1 MELLIMYKNEKEK
14 HSIRKLSIGAASVIV
29 GGLMYGVLGNDE
41 AQANEDVTETTGRNS
56 VTTQASE
63 QHLQMEAVP
72 QEGNNVNVSAVKVPT
87 NTAKQAQED
96 VASVSAVK
104 VPTNTA
110 KQAQEDVASVSDVK
124 AHADDALQVQESSH
138 TDGVSSEFKQ
148 ETAYANPQTAE
159 TVKPNSE
166 AAHQSED
173 EDKQK
178 TVSSSRKEDETM
190 LQQQQV
196 EAKNVVS
203 AEGVSKEENTQVM
216 QSPQDVEQHV
226 GGKDISNEVVVDR
239 SDIKGFNSETTI
251 RPHQGQGGRLNY
263 QLKFPSNVKSGDQ
276 FTIKLSDN
284 INTHGVSVERTAPR
298 IMAKNTEGATDVIAE
313 GLVLEDG
320 KTIVYTF
327 KDYVNGK
334 QNLTAELSVSYF
346 VSPEKVLTTGTQ
358 TFTTMIGNHST
369 QSNIDVYYDN
379 SHYVDGRISQVN
391 KKEAKFQQIAYIN
404 PNGYLNGRGTIAVNG
419 EVVSGTTKD
428 LMQPTVRVYQYKG
441 QGVPPE
447 SITID
452 PNMWEEIS
460 INDTMVRKYD
470 GGYRLNLDTSK
481 NQKYAIYYEGAY
493 DAQAETLLY
502 RTYIQSLNSYYPF
515 SYQKMNG
522 VKFYENSAS
531 GSGELKP
538 KPPEQPKP
546 EPEIQAD
553 VVDIIEDSHVIDIG
567 WNTAVGEESGANQ
580 GAQEEI
586 TENHDIEVIE
596 ENNLVEMTEDT
607 AVGEESGANQGAQEE
622 ITENHDIEV
631 IEENNLVEMTE
642 DTAVGEESGAN
653 QGAQEEI
660 TENHDIEVIEE
671 NNLVEM
677 TEDTA
682 VGEESG
688 ANQGPQEEITENH
701 DIEVIEENNLVE
713 MTEDTAVGEES
724 GANQGAQEEITE
736 NHDIE
741 VIEEN
746 NLVEMTEDTAV
757 GEESGA
763 NQGAQEEITENHDIE
778 VIEENSLVEMTEDTA
793 LEEESGANQ
802 GAQEE
807 ITENHDIEVIE
818 ENNLVEM
825 TEDTALE
832 EESGANQG
840 PQEGITE
847 NHDIEVIEENNL
859 VEMTEDTALEEES
872 GANQG
877 PQEEVTENQPQQE
890 EIMENQEVEKKGDS
904 NLVESTKTPKGEE
917 SVSVQPTLEDKNTKN
932 HVNTVVVN
940 TKVSEVKEKNPHHTK
955 ALPDTGTT
963 SRSHS
968 MMIPL
973 LLVAGSVVLLRRKKK
988 HSKVN

>member
-1 MELLIMYKNEKEK
+1 MYKNEEEK

-63 QHLQMEAVP
+63 QHLQVEAVP

-87 NTAKQAQED
+87 NTATQAQE
-96 VASVSAVK
+96 
-104 VPTNTA
+104 
-110 KQAQEDVASVSDVK
+110 EVASVSDVK

-138 TDGVSSEFKQ
+138 ADGVSSEFKQ

-166 AAHQSED
+166 AVHQSEY

-178 TVSSSRKEDETM
+178 PVSSSRKEDETM

-203 AEGVSKEENTQVM
+203 AEEVSQEENTQVM

-369 QSNIDVYYDN
+369 QSNIYVYYDN

-460 INDTMVRKYD
+460 ITMVRKYD
-470 GGYRLNLDTSK
+470 GGYSLNLDTSK

-580 GAQEEI
+580 GPQEEI

-607 AVGEESGANQGAQEE
+607 AVGEESGANPGPQEE

-653 QGAQEEI
+653 PGPQEEI

-677 TEDTA
+677 TEDTV

-713 MTEDTAVGEES
+713 MTEDTAVG
-724 GANQGAQEEITE
+724 
-736 NHDIE
+736 
-741 VIEEN
+741 
-746 NLVEMTEDTAV
+746 
-757 GEESGA
+757 
-763 NQGAQEEITENHDIE
+763 
-778 VIEENSLVEMTEDTA
+778 
-793 LEEESGANQ
+793 
-802 GAQEE
+802 
-807 ITENHDIEVIE
+807 
-818 ENNLVEM
+818 
-825 TEDTALE
+825 
-832 EESGANQG
+832 
-840 PQEGITE
+840 
-847 NHDIEVIEENNL
+847 
-859 VEMTEDTALEEES
+859 EES

-940 TKVSEVKEKNPHHTK
+940 TKVSEVKEKNLHHTK

>member
-1 MELLIMYKNEKEK
+1 MYKNEEEK

-63 QHLQMEAVP
+63 QHLQVEAVP

-87 NTAKQAQED
+87 NTATQAQE
-96 VASVSAVK
+96 
-104 VPTNTA
+104 
-110 KQAQEDVASVSDVK
+110 EVASVSDVK

-138 TDGVSSEFKQ
+138 ADGVSSEFKQ

-166 AAHQSED
+166 AVHQSED

-178 TVSSSRKEDETM
+178 PVSFSRKEDETM

-203 AEGVSKEENTQVM
+203 AEEVSQEENTQVM

-369 QSNIDVYYDN
+369 QSNIYVYYDN

-460 INDTMVRKYD
+460 ITMVRKYD
-470 GGYRLNLDTSK
+470 GGYSLNLDTSK

-580 GAQEEI
+580 GP
-586 TENHDIEVIE
+586 
-596 ENNLVEMTEDT
+596 
-607 AVGEESGANQGAQEE
+607 
-622 ITENHDIEV
+622 
-631 IEENNLVEMTE
+631 
-642 DTAVGEESGAN
+642 
-653 QGAQEEI
+653 QEEI

-763 NQGAQEEITENHDIE
+763 NQG
-778 VIEENSLVEMTEDTA
+778 
-793 LEEESGANQ
+793 
-802 GAQEE
+802 
-807 ITENHDIEVIE
+807 
-818 ENNLVEM
+818 
-825 TEDTALE
+825 
-832 EESGANQG
+832 
-840 PQEGITE
+840 
-847 NHDIEVIEENNL
+847 
-859 VEMTEDTALEEES
+859 
-872 GANQG
+872 

-904 NLVESTKTPKGEE
+904 NLVESTKTPKAEE
-917 SVSVQPTLEDKNTKN
+917 SVSVQPTLEEKITKN

>member
-1 MELLIMYKNEKEK
+1 MYKNEEEK

-63 QHLQMEAVP
+63 QHLQVEAVP

-87 NTAKQAQED
+87 NTATQAQE
-96 VASVSAVK
+96 
-104 VPTNTA
+104 
-110 KQAQEDVASVSDVK
+110 EVASVSDVK

-138 TDGVSSEFKQ
+138 ADGVSSEFKQ

-166 AAHQSED
+166 AVHQSEY

-178 TVSSSRKEDETM
+178 PVSSSRKEDETM

-203 AEGVSKEENTQVM
+203 AEEVSQEENTQVM

-369 QSNIDVYYDN
+369 QSNIYVYYDN

-460 INDTMVRKYD
+460 ITMVRKYD
-470 GGYRLNLDTSK
+470 GGYSLNLDTSK

-580 GAQEEI
+580 GPQEEI

-607 AVGEESGANQGAQEE
+607 AL
-622 ITENHDIEV
+622 D
-631 IEENNLVEMTE
+631 
-642 DTAVGEESGAN
+642 
-653 QGAQEEI
+653 
-660 TENHDIEVIEE
+660 
-671 NNLVEM
+671 
-677 TEDTA
+677 
-682 VGEESG
+682 EESG

-713 MTEDTAVGEES
+713 MTEDTALDEES

-746 NLVEMTEDTAV
+746 N
-757 GEESGA
+757 
-763 NQGAQEEITENHDIE
+763 
-778 VIEENSLVEMTEDTA
+778 LVEMTEDTA

-832 EESGANQG
+832 EESGTNQG
-840 PQEGITE
+840 PQEEITE

-859 VEMTEDTALEEES
+859 VEMTEDTAVGEES

-904 NLVESTKTPKGEE
+904 NLVESTKTPKAEE

-940 TKVSEVKEKNPHHTK
+940 TKVSEVKEKDPHHTK

>member
-1 MELLIMYKNEKEK
+1 MYKNEEEK

-63 QHLQMEAVP
+63 QHLQVEAVP

-87 NTAKQAQED
+87 NTA
-96 VASVSAVK
+96 
-104 VPTNTA
+104 T
-110 KQAQEDVASVSDVK
+110 QAQEDVASVSDVK
-124 AHADDALQVQESSH
+124 ALADDALQVQESSH
-138 TDGVSSEFKQ
+138 ADGVSSEFKQ

-166 AAHQSED
+166 AVHQSEY

-178 TVSSSRKEDETM
+178 PVSSSRKEDETM

-203 AEGVSKEENTQVM
+203 AEEVSQEENTQVM

-369 QSNIDVYYDN
+369 QSNIYVYYDN

-460 INDTMVRKYD
+460 ITMVRKYD
-470 GGYRLNLDTSK
+470 GGYSLNLDTSK

-607 AVGEESGANQGAQEE
+607 ALEEESGANQGAQEEITENHDIEVIEENNLVEMTEDTAVGEESGANQGPQEEITENHDIEVIEENNLVEMTEDTAVGEESGANQGPQEE

-724 GANQGAQEEITE
+724 GANQGPQEEITE

-757 GEESGA
+757 G
-763 NQGAQEEITENHDIE
+763 
-778 VIEENSLVEMTEDTA
+778 
-793 LEEESGANQ
+793 
-802 GAQEE
+802 
-807 ITENHDIEVIE
+807 
-818 ENNLVEM
+818 
-825 TEDTALE
+825 
-832 EESGANQG
+832 
-840 PQEGITE
+840 
-847 NHDIEVIEENNL
+847 
-859 VEMTEDTALEEES
+859 EES

-904 NLVESTKTPKGEE
+904 NLVESTKTPKAEE
-917 SVSVQPTLEDKNTKN
+917 SVSVQPTLEEKITKN

>member
-1 MELLIMYKNEKEK
+1 MYKNEKEK

-63 QHLQMEAVP
+63 QHLQVEAVP

-87 NTAKQAQED
+87 NT
-96 VASVSAVK
+96 
-104 VPTNTA
+104 TT
-110 KQAQEDVASVSDVK
+110 QAQEDVASVSDVK
-124 AHADDALQVQESSH
+124 AHADDALQAQESSH

-148 ETAYANPQTAE
+148 EKAYANPQTAE

-178 TVSSSRKEDETM
+178 PVSFSRKEDETM

-203 AEGVSKEENTQVM
+203 AEEVSQEENTQVM

-298 IMAKNTEGATDVIAE
+298 IMAKSTEGATDIIAE

-369 QSNIDVYYDN
+369 QSNIYVYYDN

-460 INDTMVRKYD
+460 ITMVRKYD
-470 GGYRLNLDTSK
+470 GGYSLNLDTSK

-567 WNTAVGEESGANQ
+567 WNSAVGEENGANQGPQEEITENHDIEVIEENNLVEMTEDTALEEESGANQGAQEEITENHDIEVIEENNLVEMTEDTALEEESGANQGAQEEITEKHDIEVIEENNLVEMTEDTALEEESGANQGAQEEITENHDIEVIEENNLVEMTEDTALEEESGANQ

-642 DTAVGEESGAN
+642 DTALE
-653 QGAQEEI
+653 
-660 TENHDIEVIEE
+660 
-671 NNLVEM
+671 
-677 TEDTA
+677 
-682 VGEESG
+682 EESG

-724 GANQGAQEEITE
+724 GANQGA
-736 NHDIE
+736 
-741 VIEEN
+741 
-746 NLVEMTEDTAV
+746 
-757 GEESGA
+757 
-763 NQGAQEEITENHDIE
+763 
-778 VIEENSLVEMTEDTA
+778 
-793 LEEESGANQ
+793 
-802 GAQEE
+802 
-807 ITENHDIEVIE
+807 
-818 ENNLVEM
+818 
-825 TEDTALE
+825 
-832 EESGANQG
+832 
-840 PQEGITE
+840 
-847 NHDIEVIEENNL
+847 
-859 VEMTEDTALEEES
+859 
-872 GANQG
+872 
-877 PQEEVTENQPQQE
+877 QEEVTENQPQQE

-932 HVNTVVVN
+932 HVNTVIVN
-940 TKVSEVKEKNPHHTK
+940 TKVSEVKEKDPHHTK

>member
-1 MELLIMYKNEKEK
+1 MYKNEEEK

-63 QHLQMEAVP
+63 QHLQVEAVP

-87 NTAKQAQED
+87 NTA
-96 VASVSAVK
+96 
-104 VPTNTA
+104 T
-110 KQAQEDVASVSDVK
+110 QAQEDVASVSDVK

-138 TDGVSSEFKQ
+138 ADGVSSEFKQ

-166 AAHQSED
+166 AVHQSEY

-178 TVSSSRKEDETM
+178 PVSSSRKEDETM

-203 AEGVSKEENTQVM
+203 AEEVSQEENTQVM

-369 QSNIDVYYDN
+369 QSNIYVYYDN

-460 INDTMVRKYD
+460 ITMVRKYD
-470 GGYRLNLDTSK
+470 GGYSLNLDTSK

-607 AVGEESGANQGAQEE
+607 AVGEESGANQGPQEE

-724 GANQGAQEEITE
+724 GANQGPQEEITE

-757 GEESGA
+757 G
-763 NQGAQEEITENHDIE
+763 
-778 VIEENSLVEMTEDTA
+778 
-793 LEEESGANQ
+793 
-802 GAQEE
+802 
-807 ITENHDIEVIE
+807 
-818 ENNLVEM
+818 
-825 TEDTALE
+825 
-832 EESGANQG
+832 
-840 PQEGITE
+840 
-847 NHDIEVIEENNL
+847 
-859 VEMTEDTALEEES
+859 EES

-904 NLVESTKTPKGEE
+904 NLVESTKTPKAEE
-917 SVSVQPTLEDKNTKN
+917 SVSVQPTLEEKITKN

>member
-1 MELLIMYKNEKEK
+1 MYKNEKEK

-63 QHLQMEAVP
+63 QHLQVEAVP

-87 NTAKQAQED
+87 NTA
-96 VASVSAVK
+96 
-104 VPTNTA
+104 T
-110 KQAQEDVASVSDVK
+110 QAQEDVASVSDVK

-148 ETAYANPQTAE
+148 EAAYANPQTAE

-166 AAHQSED
+166 AVHQSEY

-178 TVSSSRKEDETM
+178 PVSSSRKEDETM

-203 AEGVSKEENTQVM
+203 AEEVSQEENTQVM

-298 IMAKNTEGATDVIAE
+298 IMAKNTEGTTDVIAE

-369 QSNIDVYYDN
+369 QSNIYVYYDN

-460 INDTMVRKYD
+460 ITMVRKYD
-470 GGYRLNLDTSK
+470 GGYSLNLDTSK

-580 GAQEEI
+580 GPQEEI

-642 DTAVGEESGAN
+642 DTALEEESGAN

-724 GANQGAQEEITE
+724 GANQGPQEEITE

-763 NQGAQEEITENHDIE
+763 NQDP
-778 VIEENSLVEMTEDTA
+778 
-793 LEEESGANQ
+793 
-802 GAQEE
+802 QEE

-825 TEDTALE
+825 TEDT
-832 EESGANQG
+832 S
-840 PQEGITE
+840 
-847 NHDIEVIEENNL
+847 
-859 VEMTEDTALEEES
+859 LEEES

-904 NLVESTKTPKGEE
+904 NLVESTKTPKAEE

-940 TKVSEVKEKNPHHTK
+940 TKVSEVKEKDPHHTK

>member
-1 MELLIMYKNEKEK
+1 MYKNEKEK

-63 QHLQMEAVP
+63 QHLQVEAVP

-87 NTAKQAQED
+87 NTA
-96 VASVSAVK
+96 
-104 VPTNTA
+104 T
-110 KQAQEDVASVSDVK
+110 QAQEDVASVSDVK
-124 AHADDALQVQESSH
+124 AHADDALQAQESSH

-178 TVSSSRKEDETM
+178 PVSFSRKEDETM

-203 AEGVSKEENTQVM
+203 AEEVSQEENTQVM

-298 IMAKNTEGATDVIAE
+298 IMAKNTEGTTDVIAE

-369 QSNIDVYYDN
+369 QSNIYVYYDN

-460 INDTMVRKYD
+460 ITMVRKYD
-470 GGYRLNLDTSK
+470 GGYSLNLDTSK

-567 WNTAVGEESGANQ
+567 WNSAVGEENGANQ

-642 DTAVGEESGAN
+642 DTALE
-653 QGAQEEI
+653 
-660 TENHDIEVIEE
+660 
-671 NNLVEM
+671 
-677 TEDTA
+677 
-682 VGEESG
+682 EESG

-763 NQGAQEEITENHDIE
+763 NQG
-778 VIEENSLVEMTEDTA
+778 
-793 LEEESGANQ
+793 
-802 GAQEE
+802 
-807 ITENHDIEVIE
+807 
-818 ENNLVEM
+818 
-825 TEDTALE
+825 
-832 EESGANQG
+832 
-840 PQEGITE
+840 
-847 NHDIEVIEENNL
+847 
-859 VEMTEDTALEEES
+859 
-872 GANQG
+872 

-932 HVNTVVVN
+932 HVNTVIVN
-940 TKVSEVKEKNPHHTK
+940 TKVSEVKEKDPHHTK

>member
-1 MELLIMYKNEKEK
+1 MYKNEEEK

-63 QHLQMEAVP
+63 QHLQVEAVP

-87 NTAKQAQED
+87 NTA
-96 VASVSAVK
+96 
-104 VPTNTA
+104 T
-110 KQAQEDVASVSDVK
+110 QAQEDVASVSDVK

-138 TDGVSSEFKQ
+138 ADGVSSEFKQ

-166 AAHQSED
+166 AVHQSEY

-178 TVSSSRKEDETM
+178 PVSSSRKEDETM

-203 AEGVSKEENTQVM
+203 AEEVSQEENTQVM

-369 QSNIDVYYDN
+369 QSNIYVYYDN

-460 INDTMVRKYD
+460 ITMVRKYD
-470 GGYRLNLDTSK
+470 GGYSLNLDTSK

-607 AVGEESGANQGAQEE
+607 AVGEESGANQGPQEE

-688 ANQGPQEEITENH
+688 ANQGPQEE
-701 DIEVIEENNLVE
+701 
-713 MTEDTAVGEES
+713 
-724 GANQGAQEEITE
+724 
-736 NHDIE
+736 
-741 VIEEN
+741 
-746 NLVEMTEDTAV
+746 
-757 GEESGA
+757 
-763 NQGAQEEITENHDIE
+763 
-778 VIEENSLVEMTEDTA
+778 
-793 LEEESGANQ
+793 
-802 GAQEE
+802 
-807 ITENHDIEVIE
+807 
-818 ENNLVEM
+818 
-825 TEDTALE
+825 
-832 EESGANQG
+832 
-840 PQEGITE
+840 
-847 NHDIEVIEENNL
+847 
-859 VEMTEDTALEEES
+859 
-872 GANQG
+872 
-877 PQEEVTENQPQQE
+877 VTENQPQQE

-904 NLVESTKTPKGEE
+904 NLVESTKTPKAEE
-917 SVSVQPTLEDKNTKN
+917 SVSVQPTLEEKITKN

>member
-1 MELLIMYKNEKEK
+1 MYKNEEEK

-63 QHLQMEAVP
+63 QHLQVAAVP

-87 NTAKQAQED
+87 NTATQAQE
-96 VASVSAVK
+96 
-104 VPTNTA
+104 
-110 KQAQEDVASVSDVK
+110 EVASVSDVK

-138 TDGVSSEFKQ
+138 ADGVSSEFKQ

-166 AAHQSED
+166 AVHQSEY

-178 TVSSSRKEDETM
+178 PVSSSRKEDETM

-203 AEGVSKEENTQVM
+203 AEEVSQEENTQVM

-369 QSNIDVYYDN
+369 QSNIYVYYDN

-460 INDTMVRKYD
+460 ITMVRKYD
-470 GGYRLNLDTSK
+470 GGYSLNLDTSK

-580 GAQEEI
+580 GPQEEI

-607 AVGEESGANQGAQEE
+607 ALEEESGANQGAQEE

-642 DTAVGEESGAN
+642 DTALEEESGAN
-653 QGAQEEI
+653 QGPQEEI

-724 GANQGAQEEITE
+724 GANQGPQEEITE

-746 NLVEMTEDTAV
+746 NLVDMTEDTAV
-757 GEESGA
+757 G
-763 NQGAQEEITENHDIE
+763 
-778 VIEENSLVEMTEDTA
+778 
-793 LEEESGANQ
+793 EESGANQ

-840 PQEGITE
+840 PQEEITE

-859 VEMTEDTALEEES
+859 VEMTEDTAVGEES

-932 HVNTVVVN
+932 HVNTVIVN
-940 TKVSEVKEKNPHHTK
+940 TKVSEVKEKDPHHTK

>member
-1 MELLIMYKNEKEK
+1 MYKNEEEK

-63 QHLQMEAVP
+63 QHLQVEAVP

-87 NTAKQAQED
+87 NTATQAQE
-96 VASVSAVK
+96 
-104 VPTNTA
+104 
-110 KQAQEDVASVSDVK
+110 EVASVSDVK

-138 TDGVSSEFKQ
+138 ADGVSSEFKQ

-166 AAHQSED
+166 AVHQSEY

-178 TVSSSRKEDETM
+178 PVSSSRKEDETM

-203 AEGVSKEENTQVM
+203 AEEVSQEENTQVM

-369 QSNIDVYYDN
+369 QSNIYVYYDN

-460 INDTMVRKYD
+460 ITMVRKYD
-470 GGYRLNLDTSK
+470 GGYSLNLDTSK

-607 AVGEESGANQGAQEE
+607 ALEEESGTNQGPQEE

-653 QGAQEEI
+653 QGPQEEI

-778 VIEENSLVEMTEDTA
+778 VIEENNLVEMTEDTA

-825 TEDTALE
+825 TEDTAVG
-832 EESGANQG
+832 EESGAN
-840 PQEGITE
+840 P
-847 NHDIEVIEENNL
+847 
-859 VEMTEDTALEEES
+859 
-872 GANQG
+872 G

-904 NLVESTKTPKGEE
+904 NLVESTKTPKAEE
-917 SVSVQPTLEDKNTKN
+917 SVSVQPTLEDKITKN

-940 TKVSEVKEKNPHHTK
+940 TKVSEVKEKDPHHTK

>member
-1 MELLIMYKNEKEK
+1 MYKNEKEK

-63 QHLQMEAVP
+63 QHLQVEAVP

-87 NTAKQAQED
+87 NTA
-96 VASVSAVK
+96 
-104 VPTNTA
+104 T
-110 KQAQEDVASVSDVK
+110 QAQEDVASVSDVK
-124 AHADDALQVQESSH
+124 AHADDALQAQESSH

-178 TVSSSRKEDETM
+178 PVSFSRKEDETM

-203 AEGVSKEENTQVM
+203 AEEVSQEENTQVM

-369 QSNIDVYYDN
+369 QSNIYVYYDN

-460 INDTMVRKYD
+460 ITMVRKYD
-470 GGYRLNLDTSK
+470 GGYSLNLDTSK

-607 AVGEESGANQGAQEE
+607 ALEEESGANQGPQEE

-642 DTAVGEESGAN
+642 DTA
-653 QGAQEEI
+653 
-660 TENHDIEVIEE
+660 
-671 NNLVEM
+671 L
-677 TEDTA
+677 
-682 VGEESG
+682 GEESG

-746 NLVEMTEDTAV
+746 NLVEMTEDTALE
-757 GEESGA
+757 EESGA

-778 VIEENSLVEMTEDTA
+778 VIEENNLVEMTEDTA
-793 LEEESGANQ
+793 VGEESGANQ

-832 EESGANQG
+832 EESGAN
-840 PQEGITE
+840 P
-847 NHDIEVIEENNL
+847 
-859 VEMTEDTALEEES
+859 
-872 GANQG
+872 G

-904 NLVESTKTPKGEE
+904 NLVESTKTPKAEE

-932 HVNTVVVN
+932 HVNTVIVN

>member
-1 MELLIMYKNEKEK
+1 MYKNEKEN

-63 QHLQMEAVP
+63 QHLQVEAVP

-87 NTAKQAQED
+87 NTATQAQEE
-96 VASVSAVK
+96 VG
-104 VPTNTA
+104 
-110 KQAQEDVASVSDVK
+110 SVSDVK
-124 AHADDALQVQESSH
+124 AHADDALQAQESSH
-138 TDGVSSEFKQ
+138 ADGVSSEFKQ

-166 AAHQSED
+166 AVHQSEY

-178 TVSSSRKEDETM
+178 PVSSSRKEDETM

-203 AEGVSKEENTQVM
+203 AEEVSQEENTQVM

-404 PNGYLNGRGTIAVNG
+404 PNGYLNGRGTTAVNG

-460 INDTMVRKYD
+460 ITMVRKYD
-470 GGYRLNLDTSK
+470 GGYSLNLDTSK

-580 GAQEEI
+580 GPLEEI

-607 AVGEESGANQGAQEE
+607 ALEEESGANQGAQEE

-642 DTAVGEESGAN
+642 DTVVGEESGANQGPQEEITENHDIEVIEENNLVEMTEDTALEEESGAN

-688 ANQGPQEEITENH
+688 ANQGPQEE
-701 DIEVIEENNLVE
+701 
-713 MTEDTAVGEES
+713 
-724 GANQGAQEEITE
+724 
-736 NHDIE
+736 
-741 VIEEN
+741 
-746 NLVEMTEDTAV
+746 
-757 GEESGA
+757 
-763 NQGAQEEITENHDIE
+763 
-778 VIEENSLVEMTEDTA
+778 
-793 LEEESGANQ
+793 
-802 GAQEE
+802 
-807 ITENHDIEVIE
+807 
-818 ENNLVEM
+818 
-825 TEDTALE
+825 
-832 EESGANQG
+832 
-840 PQEGITE
+840 
-847 NHDIEVIEENNL
+847 
-859 VEMTEDTALEEES
+859 
-872 GANQG
+872 
-877 PQEEVTENQPQQE
+877 VTENQPQQE

-904 NLVESTKTPKGEE
+904 NLVESTKTPKAEE

-940 TKVSEVKEKNPHHTK
+940 TKVSEVKEKDPHHTK

>member
-1 MELLIMYKNEKEK
+1 MYKNEEEK

-63 QHLQMEAVP
+63 QHLQVEAVP

-87 NTAKQAQED
+87 NTA
-96 VASVSAVK
+96 
-104 VPTNTA
+104 T
-110 KQAQEDVASVSDVK
+110 QAQEDVASVSDVK

-138 TDGVSSEFKQ
+138 ADGVSSEFKQ

-166 AAHQSED
+166 AVHQSEY

-178 TVSSSRKEDETM
+178 PVSSSRKEDETM

-203 AEGVSKEENTQVM
+203 AEEVSQEENTQVM

-369 QSNIDVYYDN
+369 QSNIYVYYDN

-460 INDTMVRKYD
+460 ITMVRKYD
-470 GGYRLNLDTSK
+470 GGYSLNLDTSK

-607 AVGEESGANQGAQEE
+607 ALEEESGANQGAQEE

-653 QGAQEEI
+653 QGPQEEI

-763 NQGAQEEITENHDIE
+763 NQGP
-778 VIEENSLVEMTEDTA
+778 
-793 LEEESGANQ
+793 
-802 GAQEE
+802 QEE

-825 TEDTALE
+825 TEDTAVG
-832 EESGANQG
+832 EESGANPG
-840 PQEGITE
+840 PQEEITE

-859 VEMTEDTALEEES
+859 VEMTEDTAVGEES

-917 SVSVQPTLEDKNTKN
+917 SVSVQPTLEEKITKN

>member
-1 MELLIMYKNEKEK
+1 MYKNEKEK

-63 QHLQMEAVP
+63 QHLQVEAVP

-87 NTAKQAQED
+87 NTA
-96 VASVSAVK
+96 
-104 VPTNTA
+104 T
-110 KQAQEDVASVSDVK
+110 QAQEDVASVSDVK
-124 AHADDALQVQESSH
+124 AHADDALQAQESSH

-178 TVSSSRKEDETM
+178 PVSFSRKEDETM

-203 AEGVSKEENTQVM
+203 AEEVSQEENTQVM

-369 QSNIDVYYDN
+369 QSNIYVYYDN

-460 INDTMVRKYD
+460 ITMVRKYD
-470 GGYRLNLDTSK
+470 GGYSLNLDTSK

-567 WNTAVGEESGANQ
+567 WNSAVGEEN
-580 GAQEEI
+580 
-586 TENHDIEVIE
+586 
-596 ENNLVEMTEDT
+596 
-607 AVGEESGANQGAQEE
+607 
-622 ITENHDIEV
+622 
-631 IEENNLVEMTE
+631 
-642 DTAVGEESGAN
+642 
-653 QGAQEEI
+653 
-660 TENHDIEVIEE
+660 
-671 NNLVEM
+671 
-677 TEDTA
+677 
-682 VGEESG
+682 G

-701 DIEVIEENNLVE
+701 DIEVIEENN
-713 MTEDTAVGEES
+713 
-724 GANQGAQEEITE
+724 
-736 NHDIE
+736 
-741 VIEEN
+741 
-746 NLVEMTEDTAV
+746 
-757 GEESGA
+757 
-763 NQGAQEEITENHDIE
+763 
-778 VIEENSLVEMTEDTA
+778 LVEMTEDTA

-840 PQEGITE
+840 AQEEITE

-859 VEMTEDTALEEES
+859 VEMTEDTALEEESGANQGAQEEITENHDIEVIEENNMVEMTEDTAVGEES

-932 HVNTVVVN
+932 HVNTVIVN
-940 TKVSEVKEKNPHHTK
+940 TKVSEVKEKDPHHTK

>member
-1 MELLIMYKNEKEK
+1 MYKNEEEK

-63 QHLQMEAVP
+63 QHLQVEAVP

-87 NTAKQAQED
+87 NTA
-96 VASVSAVK
+96 
-104 VPTNTA
+104 T
-110 KQAQEDVASVSDVK
+110 QAQEDVASVSDVK

-166 AAHQSED
+166 AVHQSEY

-178 TVSSSRKEDETM
+178 PVSSSRKEDETM

-203 AEGVSKEENTQVM
+203 AEEVSKEENTQVM

-226 GGKDISNEVVVDR
+226 GGKDISNEVVVYR

-369 QSNIDVYYDN
+369 QSNIYVYYDN

-460 INDTMVRKYD
+460 ITMVRKYD
-470 GGYRLNLDTSK
+470 GGYSLNLDTSK

-567 WNTAVGEESGANQ
+567 WNSAVGEENGANQGPQEEITENHDIEVIEENNLVEMTEDTALEEESGANQ

-653 QGAQEEI
+653 QGAQEE
-660 TENHDIEVIEE
+660 
-671 NNLVEM
+671 
-677 TEDTA
+677 
-682 VGEESG
+682 
-688 ANQGPQEEITENH
+688 
-701 DIEVIEENNLVE
+701 
-713 MTEDTAVGEES
+713 
-724 GANQGAQEEITE
+724 
-736 NHDIE
+736 
-741 VIEEN
+741 
-746 NLVEMTEDTAV
+746 
-757 GEESGA
+757 
-763 NQGAQEEITENHDIE
+763 
-778 VIEENSLVEMTEDTA
+778 
-793 LEEESGANQ
+793 
-802 GAQEE
+802 
-807 ITENHDIEVIE
+807 
-818 ENNLVEM
+818 
-825 TEDTALE
+825 
-832 EESGANQG
+832 
-840 PQEGITE
+840 
-847 NHDIEVIEENNL
+847 
-859 VEMTEDTALEEES
+859 
-872 GANQG
+872 
-877 PQEEVTENQPQQE
+877 VTENQPQQE

-932 HVNTVVVN
+932 HVNTVIVN
-940 TKVSEVKEKNPHHTK
+940 TKVSEVKEKDPHHTK

>member
-1 MELLIMYKNEKEK
+1 MYKNEKEK
-14 HSIRKLSIGAASVIV
+14 HSIRKLSIGAASIIV

-63 QHLQMEAVP
+63 QHLQVEAVP

-87 NTAKQAQED
+87 NTATQAQEE
-96 VASVSAVK
+96 VG
-104 VPTNTA
+104 
-110 KQAQEDVASVSDVK
+110 SVSDVK
-124 AHADDALQVQESSH
+124 AHADDALQAQESSH
-138 TDGVSSEFKQ
+138 ADGVSSEFKQ

-166 AAHQSED
+166 AVHQSEY

-178 TVSSSRKEDETM
+178 PVSSSRKEDETM

-203 AEGVSKEENTQVM
+203 AEEVSQEENTQVM

-404 PNGYLNGRGTIAVNG
+404 PNGYLNGRGTTAVNG

-460 INDTMVRKYD
+460 ITMVRKYD
-470 GGYRLNLDTSK
+470 GGYSLNLDTSK

-580 GAQEEI
+580 GPLEEITENHDIEVIEENNLVEMTEDTAVGEESGANPGPQEEI

-607 AVGEESGANQGAQEE
+607 AVGEESGANQGPQEE

-642 DTAVGEESGAN
+642 DTALEEESGAN

-713 MTEDTAVGEES
+713 MTEDTALEEES
-724 GANQGAQEEITE
+724 GANQGPQEEITE

-763 NQGAQEEITENHDIE
+763 NQGA
-778 VIEENSLVEMTEDTA
+778 
-793 LEEESGANQ
+793 
-802 GAQEE
+802 
-807 ITENHDIEVIE
+807 
-818 ENNLVEM
+818 
-825 TEDTALE
+825 
-832 EESGANQG
+832 
-840 PQEGITE
+840 
-847 NHDIEVIEENNL
+847 
-859 VEMTEDTALEEES
+859 
-872 GANQG
+872 
-877 PQEEVTENQPQQE
+877 QEEVTENQPQQE

>member
-1 MELLIMYKNEKEK
+1 MYKNEEEK

-41 AQANEDVTETTGRNS
+41 AQANEDVTEITGRNS

-63 QHLQMEAVP
+63 QHLQVEAVP

-87 NTAKQAQED
+87 NTA
-96 VASVSAVK
+96 
-104 VPTNTA
+104 T
-110 KQAQEDVASVSDVK
+110 QAQEDVASVSDVK

-138 TDGVSSEFKQ
+138 ADGVSSEFKQ

-166 AAHQSED
+166 AVHQSEY

-178 TVSSSRKEDETM
+178 PVSSSRKEDETM

-203 AEGVSKEENTQVM
+203 AEEVSQEENTQVM

-369 QSNIDVYYDN
+369 QSNIYVYYDN

-460 INDTMVRKYD
+460 ITMVRKYD
-470 GGYRLNLDTSK
+470 GGYSLNLDTSK

-607 AVGEESGANQGAQEE
+607 ALEEESGANQGAQEEITENHDIEVIEENNLVEMTEDTAVGEESGANQGPQEEITENHDIEVIEENNLVEMTEDTAVGEESGANQGPQEE

-724 GANQGAQEEITE
+724 GANQG
-736 NHDIE
+736 
-741 VIEEN
+741 
-746 NLVEMTEDTAV
+746 
-757 GEESGA
+757 
-763 NQGAQEEITENHDIE
+763 
-778 VIEENSLVEMTEDTA
+778 
-793 LEEESGANQ
+793 
-802 GAQEE
+802 
-807 ITENHDIEVIE
+807 
-818 ENNLVEM
+818 
-825 TEDTALE
+825 
-832 EESGANQG
+832 
-840 PQEGITE
+840 
-847 NHDIEVIEENNL
+847 
-859 VEMTEDTALEEES
+859 
-872 GANQG
+872 

-904 NLVESTKTPKGEE
+904 NLVESTKTPKAEE
-917 SVSVQPTLEDKNTKN
+917 SVSVQPTLEEKITKN

>member
-1 MELLIMYKNEKEK
+1 MYKNEEEK

-63 QHLQMEAVP
+63 QHLQVEAVP

-87 NTAKQAQED
+87 NTA
-96 VASVSAVK
+96 
-104 VPTNTA
+104 T
-110 KQAQEDVASVSDVK
+110 QAQEDVASVSDVK

-138 TDGVSSEFKQ
+138 ADGVSSEFKQ

-166 AAHQSED
+166 AVHQSEY

-178 TVSSSRKEDETM
+178 PVSSSRKEDETM

-203 AEGVSKEENTQVM
+203 AEEVSQEENTQVM

-369 QSNIDVYYDN
+369 QSNIYVYYDN

-460 INDTMVRKYD
+460 ITMVRKYD
-470 GGYRLNLDTSK
+470 GGYSLNLDTSK

-607 AVGEESGANQGAQEE
+607 ALEEESGANQGAQEE

-642 DTAVGEESGAN
+642 DTALEEESGAN

-724 GANQGAQEEITE
+724 GANQGPQEEITE

-763 NQGAQEEITENHDIE
+763 NQGP
-778 VIEENSLVEMTEDTA
+778 
-793 LEEESGANQ
+793 
-802 GAQEE
+802 QEE

-825 TEDTALE
+825 TEDTAVG

-840 PQEGITE
+840 PQEEITE

-859 VEMTEDTALEEES
+859 VEMTEDTAVGEES

-904 NLVESTKTPKGEE
+904 NLVESTKTPKAEE
-917 SVSVQPTLEDKNTKN
+917 SVSVQPTLEEKITKN

>member
-1 MELLIMYKNEKEK
+1 MYKNEKEK

-63 QHLQMEAVP
+63 QHLQVEAVP

-87 NTAKQAQED
+87 NTA
-96 VASVSAVK
+96 
-104 VPTNTA
+104 T
-110 KQAQEDVASVSDVK
+110 QAQEDVASVSDVK

-166 AAHQSED
+166 AVHQSEY

-178 TVSSSRKEDETM
+178 PVSSSRKEDETM

-196 EAKNVVS
+196 EVKNVVS
-203 AEGVSKEENTQVM
+203 AEEVSQEENTQVM

-369 QSNIDVYYDN
+369 QSNIYVYYDN

-470 GGYRLNLDTSK
+470 GGYSLNLDTSK

-580 GAQEEI
+580 GPQEEI

-607 AVGEESGANQGAQEE
+607 AVGEESGANPGPQEE

-653 QGAQEEI
+653 PGPQEEITENHDIEVIEENNLVEMTEDTVVGEESGANQGPQEEI

-724 GANQGAQEEITE
+724 GANQGPQEEITE

-757 GEESGA
+757 G
-763 NQGAQEEITENHDIE
+763 
-778 VIEENSLVEMTEDTA
+778 
-793 LEEESGANQ
+793 
-802 GAQEE
+802 
-807 ITENHDIEVIE
+807 
-818 ENNLVEM
+818 
-825 TEDTALE
+825 
-832 EESGANQG
+832 
-840 PQEGITE
+840 
-847 NHDIEVIEENNL
+847 
-859 VEMTEDTALEEES
+859 EES

>member
-1 MELLIMYKNEKEK
+1 MYKNEEEK

-63 QHLQMEAVP
+63 QHLQVEAVP

-87 NTAKQAQED
+87 NTATQAQE
-96 VASVSAVK
+96 
-104 VPTNTA
+104 
-110 KQAQEDVASVSDVK
+110 EVASVSDVK

-138 TDGVSSEFKQ
+138 ADGVSSEFKQ

-166 AAHQSED
+166 AVHQSEY

-178 TVSSSRKEDETM
+178 PVSSSRKEDETM

-203 AEGVSKEENTQVM
+203 AEEVSQEENTQVM

-460 INDTMVRKYD
+460 ITMVRKYD
-470 GGYRLNLDTSK
+470 GGYSLNLDTSK

-580 GAQEEI
+580 GPQEEITENHDIEVIEENNLVEMTEDTALEEESGANQGAQEEI

-607 AVGEESGANQGAQEE
+607 ALEEESGANQGAQEE

-653 QGAQEEI
+653 QGPQEEI

-746 NLVEMTEDTAV
+746 NLVEMTEDTA
-757 GEESGA
+757 
-763 NQGAQEEITENHDIE
+763 
-778 VIEENSLVEMTEDTA
+778 

-802 GAQEE
+802 GPQEE

-825 TEDTALE
+825 TEDTAV
-832 EESGANQG
+832 G
-840 PQEGITE
+840 
-847 NHDIEVIEENNL
+847 
-859 VEMTEDTALEEES
+859 EES

-932 HVNTVVVN
+932 HVNTVIVN
-940 TKVSEVKEKNPHHTK
+940 TKVSEVKEKDPHHTK

>member
-1 MELLIMYKNEKEK
+1 MYKNEEEK

-63 QHLQMEAVP
+63 QHLQVEAVP

-87 NTAKQAQED
+87 NTA
-96 VASVSAVK
+96 
-104 VPTNTA
+104 T
-110 KQAQEDVASVSDVK
+110 QAQEDVASVSDVK

-138 TDGVSSEFKQ
+138 ADGVSSEFKQ

-166 AAHQSED
+166 AVHQSEY

-178 TVSSSRKEDETM
+178 PVSSSRKEDETM

-203 AEGVSKEENTQVM
+203 AEEVSQEENTQVM

-460 INDTMVRKYD
+460 ITMVRKYD
-470 GGYRLNLDTSK
+470 GGYSLNLDTSK

-607 AVGEESGANQGAQEE
+607 ALEEESGANQGAQEEITENHDIEVIEENNLVEMTEDTAVGEESGANQGPQEEITENHDIEVIEENNLVEMTEDTAVGEESGANQGPQEE

-724 GANQGAQEEITE
+724 GANQGPQEEITE

-757 GEESGA
+757 G
-763 NQGAQEEITENHDIE
+763 
-778 VIEENSLVEMTEDTA
+778 
-793 LEEESGANQ
+793 
-802 GAQEE
+802 
-807 ITENHDIEVIE
+807 
-818 ENNLVEM
+818 
-825 TEDTALE
+825 
-832 EESGANQG
+832 
-840 PQEGITE
+840 
-847 NHDIEVIEENNL
+847 
-859 VEMTEDTALEEES
+859 EES

-904 NLVESTKTPKGEE
+904 NLVESTKTPKAEE
-917 SVSVQPTLEDKNTKN
+917 SVSVQPTLEEKITKN

>member
-1 MELLIMYKNEKEK
+1 MYKNEEEK

-63 QHLQMEAVP
+63 QHLQVEAVP

-87 NTAKQAQED
+87 NTATQAQE
-96 VASVSAVK
+96 
-104 VPTNTA
+104 
-110 KQAQEDVASVSDVK
+110 EVASVSDVK

-138 TDGVSSEFKQ
+138 ADGVSSEFKQ

-166 AAHQSED
+166 AVHQSED

-178 TVSSSRKEDETM
+178 PVSFSRKEDETM

-203 AEGVSKEENTQVM
+203 AEEVSQEENTQVM

-369 QSNIDVYYDN
+369 QSNIYVYYDN

-460 INDTMVRKYD
+460 ITMVRKYD
-470 GGYRLNLDTSK
+470 GGYSLNLDTSK

-580 GAQEEI
+580 GPQEEI

-607 AVGEESGANQGAQEE
+607 AVGEESGANQGPQEE

-724 GANQGAQEEITE
+724 GANQGPQEEITE

-757 GEESGA
+757 G
-763 NQGAQEEITENHDIE
+763 
-778 VIEENSLVEMTEDTA
+778 
-793 LEEESGANQ
+793 
-802 GAQEE
+802 
-807 ITENHDIEVIE
+807 
-818 ENNLVEM
+818 
-825 TEDTALE
+825 
-832 EESGANQG
+832 
-840 PQEGITE
+840 
-847 NHDIEVIEENNL
+847 
-859 VEMTEDTALEEES
+859 EES

-904 NLVESTKTPKGEE
+904 NLVESTKTPKAEE
-917 SVSVQPTLEDKNTKN
+917 SVSVQPTLEEKITKN

>member
-1 MELLIMYKNEKEK
+1 MYKNEEEK

-63 QHLQMEAVP
+63 QHLQVEAVP

-87 NTAKQAQED
+87 NTATQAQE
-96 VASVSAVK
+96 
-104 VPTNTA
+104 
-110 KQAQEDVASVSDVK
+110 EVASVSDVK

-138 TDGVSSEFKQ
+138 ADGVSSEFKQ

-166 AAHQSED
+166 AVHQSEY

-178 TVSSSRKEDETM
+178 PVSSSRKEDETM

-203 AEGVSKEENTQVM
+203 AEEVSQEENTQVM

-369 QSNIDVYYDN
+369 QSNIYVYYDN

-460 INDTMVRKYD
+460 ITMVRKYD
-470 GGYRLNLDTSK
+470 GGYSLNLDTSK

-580 GAQEEI
+580 GP
-586 TENHDIEVIE
+586 
-596 ENNLVEMTEDT
+596 
-607 AVGEESGANQGAQEE
+607 
-622 ITENHDIEV
+622 
-631 IEENNLVEMTE
+631 
-642 DTAVGEESGAN
+642 
-653 QGAQEEI
+653 QEEI

-724 GANQGAQEEITE
+724 GANQG
-736 NHDIE
+736 
-741 VIEEN
+741 
-746 NLVEMTEDTAV
+746 
-757 GEESGA
+757 
-763 NQGAQEEITENHDIE
+763 
-778 VIEENSLVEMTEDTA
+778 
-793 LEEESGANQ
+793 
-802 GAQEE
+802 
-807 ITENHDIEVIE
+807 
-818 ENNLVEM
+818 
-825 TEDTALE
+825 
-832 EESGANQG
+832 
-840 PQEGITE
+840 
-847 NHDIEVIEENNL
+847 
-859 VEMTEDTALEEES
+859 
-872 GANQG
+872 

-904 NLVESTKTPKGEE
+904 NLVESTKTPKAEE

-932 HVNTVVVN
+932 HVNTVIVN
-940 TKVSEVKEKNPHHTK
+940 TKVSEVKEKDPHHTK

>member
-1 MELLIMYKNEKEK
+1 MYKNEEEK

-63 QHLQMEAVP
+63 QHLQVEAVP

-87 NTAKQAQED
+87 NTATQAQE
-96 VASVSAVK
+96 
-104 VPTNTA
+104 
-110 KQAQEDVASVSDVK
+110 EVASVSDVK

-138 TDGVSSEFKQ
+138 ADGVSSEFKQ

-166 AAHQSED
+166 AVHQSEY

-178 TVSSSRKEDETM
+178 PVSSSRKEDETM

-203 AEGVSKEENTQVM
+203 AEEVSQEENTQVM

-369 QSNIDVYYDN
+369 QSNIYVYYDN

-460 INDTMVRKYD
+460 ITMVRKYD
-470 GGYRLNLDTSK
+470 GGYSLNLDTSK

-607 AVGEESGANQGAQEE
+607 ALEEESGANQGAQEEITENHDIEVIEENNLVEMTEDTAVGEESGANQGPQEEITENHDIEVIEENNLVEMTEDTAVGEESGANPGPQEE

-713 MTEDTAVGEES
+713 MTEDTVVGEES
-724 GANQGAQEEITE
+724 GANQGPQEEIME

-763 NQGAQEEITENHDIE
+763 N
-778 VIEENSLVEMTEDTA
+778 
-793 LEEESGANQ
+793 
-802 GAQEE
+802 
-807 ITENHDIEVIE
+807 
-818 ENNLVEM
+818 
-825 TEDTALE
+825 
-832 EESGANQG
+832 
-840 PQEGITE
+840 P
-847 NHDIEVIEENNL
+847 
-859 VEMTEDTALEEES
+859 
-872 GANQG
+872 G

-932 HVNTVVVN
+932 HVNTVIVN
-940 TKVSEVKEKNPHHTK
+940 TKVSEVKEKNLYHTK

>member
-1 MELLIMYKNEKEK
+1 MYKNEKEK

-63 QHLQMEAVP
+63 QHLQVEAVP

-87 NTAKQAQED
+87 NTA
-96 VASVSAVK
+96 
-104 VPTNTA
+104 T
-110 KQAQEDVASVSDVK
+110 QAQEDVASVSDVK
-124 AHADDALQVQESSH
+124 AHADDALQAQESSH
-138 TDGVSSEFKQ
+138 ADGVSSEFKQ

-178 TVSSSRKEDETM
+178 PVSFSRKEDETM

-203 AEGVSKEENTQVM
+203 AEEVSQEENTQVM

-369 QSNIDVYYDN
+369 QSNIYVYYDN

-460 INDTMVRKYD
+460 ITMVRKYD
-470 GGYRLNLDTSK
+470 GGYSLNLDTSK

-607 AVGEESGANQGAQEE
+607 ALEEESGANQGAQEE

-653 QGAQEEI
+653 QGPQEEI

-746 NLVEMTEDTAV
+746 NLVEMTEDTA
-757 GEESGA
+757 
-763 NQGAQEEITENHDIE
+763 
-778 VIEENSLVEMTEDTA
+778 

-840 PQEGITE
+840 AQEEITE

-859 VEMTEDTALEEES
+859 VEMTEDTAVGEES
-872 GANQG
+872 GANPG

-904 NLVESTKTPKGEE
+904 NLVESTKTPKAEE

-940 TKVSEVKEKNPHHTK
+940 TKVSEVKEKDPHHTK

>member
-1 MELLIMYKNEKEK
+1 MYKNEEEK

-63 QHLQMEAVP
+63 QHLQVEAVP

-87 NTAKQAQED
+87 NTATQAQE
-96 VASVSAVK
+96 
-104 VPTNTA
+104 
-110 KQAQEDVASVSDVK
+110 EVASVSDVK

-138 TDGVSSEFKQ
+138 ADGVSSEFKQ

-166 AAHQSED
+166 AVHQSEY

-178 TVSSSRKEDETM
+178 PVSSSRKEDETM

-203 AEGVSKEENTQVM
+203 AEEVSQEENTQVM

-369 QSNIDVYYDN
+369 QSNIYVYYDN

-460 INDTMVRKYD
+460 ITMVRKYD
-470 GGYRLNLDTSK
+470 GGYSLNLDTSK

-607 AVGEESGANQGAQEE
+607 ALE
-622 ITENHDIEV
+622 
-631 IEENNLVEMTE
+631 
-642 DTAVGEESGAN
+642 EESGAN

-688 ANQGPQEEITENH
+688 ANQGPQEE
-701 DIEVIEENNLVE
+701 
-713 MTEDTAVGEES
+713 
-724 GANQGAQEEITE
+724 
-736 NHDIE
+736 
-741 VIEEN
+741 
-746 NLVEMTEDTAV
+746 
-757 GEESGA
+757 
-763 NQGAQEEITENHDIE
+763 
-778 VIEENSLVEMTEDTA
+778 
-793 LEEESGANQ
+793 
-802 GAQEE
+802 
-807 ITENHDIEVIE
+807 
-818 ENNLVEM
+818 
-825 TEDTALE
+825 
-832 EESGANQG
+832 
-840 PQEGITE
+840 
-847 NHDIEVIEENNL
+847 
-859 VEMTEDTALEEES
+859 
-872 GANQG
+872 
-877 PQEEVTENQPQQE
+877 VTENQPQQE

-904 NLVESTKTPKGEE
+904 NLVESTKTPKAEE

-932 HVNTVVVN
+932 HVNTVIVN
-940 TKVSEVKEKNPHHTK
+940 TKVSEVKEKDPHHTK

>member
-1 MELLIMYKNEKEK
+1 MYKNEKEK

-63 QHLQMEAVP
+63 QHLQVEAVP

-87 NTAKQAQED
+87 NTA
-96 VASVSAVK
+96 
-104 VPTNTA
+104 T
-110 KQAQEDVASVSDVK
+110 QAQEDVASVSDVK
-124 AHADDALQVQESSH
+124 AHADDALQAQESSH

-178 TVSSSRKEDETM
+178 PVSFSRKEDETM

-203 AEGVSKEENTQVM
+203 AEEVSQEENTQVM

-369 QSNIDVYYDN
+369 QSNIYVYYDN

-460 INDTMVRKYD
+460 ITMVRKYD
-470 GGYRLNLDTSK
+470 GGYSLNLDTSK

-567 WNTAVGEESGANQ
+567 WNSAVGEEN
-580 GAQEEI
+580 
-586 TENHDIEVIE
+586 
-596 ENNLVEMTEDT
+596 
-607 AVGEESGANQGAQEE
+607 
-622 ITENHDIEV
+622 
-631 IEENNLVEMTE
+631 
-642 DTAVGEESGAN
+642 
-653 QGAQEEI
+653 
-660 TENHDIEVIEE
+660 
-671 NNLVEM
+671 
-677 TEDTA
+677 
-682 VGEESG
+682 G

-701 DIEVIEENNLVE
+701 DIEVIEENN
-713 MTEDTAVGEES
+713 
-724 GANQGAQEEITE
+724 
-736 NHDIE
+736 
-741 VIEEN
+741 
-746 NLVEMTEDTAV
+746 
-757 GEESGA
+757 
-763 NQGAQEEITENHDIE
+763 
-778 VIEENSLVEMTEDTA
+778 LVEMTEDTA

-825 TEDTALE
+825 TEDTALD

-840 PQEGITE
+840 AQEEITE

-859 VEMTEDTALEEES
+859 VEMTEDTALEEESGANQGAQEEITENHDIEVIEENNLVEMTEDTALDEESGTNQGPQEEITENHDIEVIEENNLVEMTEDTAVGEES

-904 NLVESTKTPKGEE
+904 NLVESTKTPKAEE

-940 TKVSEVKEKNPHHTK
+940 TKVSEVKEKDPHHTK

>member
-1 MELLIMYKNEKEK
+1 MYKNEEEK

-63 QHLQMEAVP
+63 QHLQVAAVP

-87 NTAKQAQED
+87 NTATQAQE
-96 VASVSAVK
+96 
-104 VPTNTA
+104 
-110 KQAQEDVASVSDVK
+110 EVASVSDVK

-138 TDGVSSEFKQ
+138 ADGVSSEFKQ

-166 AAHQSED
+166 AVHQSEY

-178 TVSSSRKEDETM
+178 PVSSSRKEDETM

-203 AEGVSKEENTQVM
+203 AEEVSQEENTQVM

-369 QSNIDVYYDN
+369 QSNIYVYYDN

-460 INDTMVRKYD
+460 ITMVRKYD
-470 GGYRLNLDTSK
+470 GGYSLNLDTSK

-580 GAQEEI
+580 GPQEEI

-607 AVGEESGANQGAQEE
+607 ALEEESGANQGAQEE

-642 DTAVGEESGAN
+642 DTALEEESGAN
-653 QGAQEEI
+653 QGPQEEI

-724 GANQGAQEEITE
+724 GANQGPQEEITE

-763 NQGAQEEITENHDIE
+763 NPGP
-778 VIEENSLVEMTEDTA
+778 
-793 LEEESGANQ
+793 
-802 GAQEE
+802 QEE

-825 TEDTALE
+825 TEDTAV
-832 EESGANQG
+832 G
-840 PQEGITE
+840 
-847 NHDIEVIEENNL
+847 
-859 VEMTEDTALEEES
+859 EES

-932 HVNTVVVN
+932 HVNTVIVN
-940 TKVSEVKEKNPHHTK
+940 TKVSEVKEKDPHHTK

>member
-1 MELLIMYKNEKEK
+1 MYKNEKEK

-63 QHLQMEAVP
+63 QHLQVEAVP

-87 NTAKQAQED
+87 NTA
-96 VASVSAVK
+96 
-104 VPTNTA
+104 T
-110 KQAQEDVASVSDVK
+110 QAQEDVASVSDVK
-124 AHADDALQVQESSH
+124 AHADDALQAQESSH

-178 TVSSSRKEDETM
+178 PVSFSRKEDETM

-203 AEGVSKEENTQVM
+203 AEEVSQEENTQVM

-369 QSNIDVYYDN
+369 QSNIYVYYDN

-419 EVVSGTTKD
+419 EVVSGTIKD

-460 INDTMVRKYD
+460 ITMVRKYD
-470 GGYRLNLDTSK
+470 GGYSLNLDTSK

-567 WNTAVGEESGANQ
+567 WNSAVGEENGANQGPQEEITENHDIEVIEENNLVEMTEDTALEEESGANQ

-642 DTAVGEESGAN
+642 DTALE
-653 QGAQEEI
+653 
-660 TENHDIEVIEE
+660 
-671 NNLVEM
+671 
-677 TEDTA
+677 
-682 VGEESG
+682 EESG

-763 NQGAQEEITENHDIE
+763 NQGAQEE
-778 VIEENSLVEMTEDTA
+778 
-793 LEEESGANQ
+793 
-802 GAQEE
+802 
-807 ITENHDIEVIE
+807 
-818 ENNLVEM
+818 
-825 TEDTALE
+825 
-832 EESGANQG
+832 
-840 PQEGITE
+840 
-847 NHDIEVIEENNL
+847 
-859 VEMTEDTALEEES
+859 
-872 GANQG
+872 
-877 PQEEVTENQPQQE
+877 VTENQPQQE

-932 HVNTVVVN
+932 HVNTVIVN
-940 TKVSEVKEKNPHHTK
+940 TKVSEVKEKDPHHTK

>member
-1 MELLIMYKNEKEK
+1 MYKNEEEK

-63 QHLQMEAVP
+63 QHLQVEAVP

-87 NTAKQAQED
+87 NTATQAQE
-96 VASVSAVK
+96 
-104 VPTNTA
+104 
-110 KQAQEDVASVSDVK
+110 EVASVSDVK

-138 TDGVSSEFKQ
+138 ADGVSSEFKQ

-166 AAHQSED
+166 AVHQSEY

-178 TVSSSRKEDETM
+178 PVSSSRKEDETM

-203 AEGVSKEENTQVM
+203 AEEVSQEENTQVM

-369 QSNIDVYYDN
+369 QSNIYVYYDN

-460 INDTMVRKYD
+460 ITMVRKYD
-470 GGYRLNLDTSK
+470 GGYSLNLDTSK

-596 ENNLVEMTEDT
+596 ENSLVEMTEDT
-607 AVGEESGANQGAQEE
+607 ALE
-622 ITENHDIEV
+622 
-631 IEENNLVEMTE
+631 
-642 DTAVGEESGAN
+642 EESGAN

-688 ANQGPQEEITENH
+688 ANQGPQEE
-701 DIEVIEENNLVE
+701 
-713 MTEDTAVGEES
+713 
-724 GANQGAQEEITE
+724 
-736 NHDIE
+736 
-741 VIEEN
+741 
-746 NLVEMTEDTAV
+746 
-757 GEESGA
+757 
-763 NQGAQEEITENHDIE
+763 
-778 VIEENSLVEMTEDTA
+778 
-793 LEEESGANQ
+793 
-802 GAQEE
+802 
-807 ITENHDIEVIE
+807 
-818 ENNLVEM
+818 
-825 TEDTALE
+825 
-832 EESGANQG
+832 
-840 PQEGITE
+840 
-847 NHDIEVIEENNL
+847 
-859 VEMTEDTALEEES
+859 
-872 GANQG
+872 
-877 PQEEVTENQPQQE
+877 VTENQPQQE

-904 NLVESTKTPKGEE
+904 NLVESTKTPKAEE

>member
-1 MELLIMYKNEKEK
+1 MYKNEKEK

-63 QHLQMEAVP
+63 QHLQVEAVP

-87 NTAKQAQED
+87 NTA
-96 VASVSAVK
+96 
-104 VPTNTA
+104 T
-110 KQAQEDVASVSDVK
+110 QAQEDVASVSDVK
-124 AHADDALQVQESSH
+124 AHADDALQAQESSH

-178 TVSSSRKEDETM
+178 PVSFSRKEDETM

-203 AEGVSKEENTQVM
+203 AEEVSQEENTQVM

-369 QSNIDVYYDN
+369 QSNIYVYYDN

-460 INDTMVRKYD
+460 ITMVRKYD
-470 GGYRLNLDTSK
+470 GGYSLNLDTSK

-607 AVGEESGANQGAQEE
+607 ALE
-622 ITENHDIEV
+622 
-631 IEENNLVEMTE
+631 
-642 DTAVGEESGAN
+642 EESGAN

-713 MTEDTAVGEES
+713 MTEDTALEEES

-763 NQGAQEEITENHDIE
+763 N
-778 VIEENSLVEMTEDTA
+778 
-793 LEEESGANQ
+793 
-802 GAQEE
+802 
-807 ITENHDIEVIE
+807 
-818 ENNLVEM
+818 
-825 TEDTALE
+825 
-832 EESGANQG
+832 
-840 PQEGITE
+840 P
-847 NHDIEVIEENNL
+847 
-859 VEMTEDTALEEES
+859 
-872 GANQG
+872 G

-904 NLVESTKTPKGEE
+904 NLVESTKTPKAEE

-940 TKVSEVKEKNPHHTK
+940 TKVSEVKEKDPHHTK

>member
-1 MELLIMYKNEKEK
+1 MYKNEKEK

-63 QHLQMEAVP
+63 QHLQVEAVP

-87 NTAKQAQED
+87 NTA
-96 VASVSAVK
+96 
-104 VPTNTA
+104 T
-110 KQAQEDVASVSDVK
+110 QAQEDVASVSDVK
-124 AHADDALQVQESSH
+124 AHADDALQAQESSH

-178 TVSSSRKEDETM
+178 PVSFSRKEDETM

-203 AEGVSKEENTQVM
+203 AEEVSKEENTQVM

-404 PNGYLNGRGTIAVNG
+404 PNGYLNGRGTTAVNG

-460 INDTMVRKYD
+460 ITMVRKYD
-470 GGYRLNLDTSK
+470 GGYSLNLDTSK

-580 GAQEEI
+580 GPLEEITENHDIEVIEENNLVEMTEDTAVGEESGANPGPQEEI

-607 AVGEESGANQGAQEE
+607 AVGEESGANQGPQEE

-642 DTAVGEESGAN
+642 DTALEEESGAN

-713 MTEDTAVGEES
+713 MTEDTALEEES
-724 GANQGAQEEITE
+724 GANQGPQEEITE

-763 NQGAQEEITENHDIE
+763 NQGA
-778 VIEENSLVEMTEDTA
+778 
-793 LEEESGANQ
+793 
-802 GAQEE
+802 
-807 ITENHDIEVIE
+807 
-818 ENNLVEM
+818 
-825 TEDTALE
+825 
-832 EESGANQG
+832 
-840 PQEGITE
+840 
-847 NHDIEVIEENNL
+847 
-859 VEMTEDTALEEES
+859 
-872 GANQG
+872 
-877 PQEEVTENQPQQE
+877 QEEVTENQPQQE

>member
-1 MELLIMYKNEKEK
+1 MYKNEKEK

-63 QHLQMEAVP
+63 QHLQVEAVP

-87 NTAKQAQED
+87 NT
-96 VASVSAVK
+96 
-104 VPTNTA
+104 TT
-110 KQAQEDVASVSDVK
+110 QAQEDVASVSDVK
-124 AHADDALQVQESSH
+124 AHADDALQAQESSH

-148 ETAYANPQTAE
+148 EKAYANPQTAE

-178 TVSSSRKEDETM
+178 PVSFSRKEDETM

-203 AEGVSKEENTQVM
+203 AEEVSQEENTQVM

-298 IMAKNTEGATDVIAE
+298 IMAKSTEGATDIIAE

-369 QSNIDVYYDN
+369 QSNIYVYYDN

-460 INDTMVRKYD
+460 ITMVRKYD
-470 GGYRLNLDTSK
+470 GGYSLNLDTSK

-567 WNTAVGEESGANQ
+567 WNSAVGEEN
-580 GAQEEI
+580 
-586 TENHDIEVIE
+586 
-596 ENNLVEMTEDT
+596 
-607 AVGEESGANQGAQEE
+607 
-622 ITENHDIEV
+622 
-631 IEENNLVEMTE
+631 
-642 DTAVGEESGAN
+642 
-653 QGAQEEI
+653 
-660 TENHDIEVIEE
+660 
-671 NNLVEM
+671 
-677 TEDTA
+677 
-682 VGEESG
+682 G

-701 DIEVIEENNLVE
+701 DIEVIEENN
-713 MTEDTAVGEES
+713 
-724 GANQGAQEEITE
+724 
-736 NHDIE
+736 
-741 VIEEN
+741 
-746 NLVEMTEDTAV
+746 
-757 GEESGA
+757 
-763 NQGAQEEITENHDIE
+763 
-778 VIEENSLVEMTEDTA
+778 LVEMTEDTA

-840 PQEGITE
+840 AQEEITEKHDIEVIEENNLVEMTEDTALEEESGANQGAQEEITE

-877 PQEEVTENQPQQE
+877 AQEEITENHDIEVIEENNLVEMTEDTAVGEESGTNQGPQEEITENHDIEVIEENNLVEMTEDTAVGEESGANQGAQEEVTENQPQQE

-932 HVNTVVVN
+932 HVNTVIVN
-940 TKVSEVKEKNPHHTK
+940 TKVSEVKEKDPHHTK

>member
-1 MELLIMYKNEKEK
+1 MYKNEEEK

-63 QHLQMEAVP
+63 QHLQVEAVP

-87 NTAKQAQED
+87 NTATQAQE
-96 VASVSAVK
+96 
-104 VPTNTA
+104 
-110 KQAQEDVASVSDVK
+110 EVASVSDVK
-124 AHADDALQVQESSH
+124 AHADDALQAQESSH

-178 TVSSSRKEDETM
+178 PVSFSRKEDETM

-203 AEGVSKEENTQVM
+203 AEEVSQEENTQVM

-369 QSNIDVYYDN
+369 QSNIYVYYDN

-460 INDTMVRKYD
+460 ITMVRKYD
-470 GGYRLNLDTSK
+470 GGYSLNLDTSK

-567 WNTAVGEESGANQ
+567 WNSAVGEENGANQGPQEEITENHDIEVIEENNLVEMTEDTALEEESGANQ

-607 AVGEESGANQGAQEE
+607 ALEEESGANQGAQEE

-642 DTAVGEESGAN
+642 DTALEEESGANQGPQEEITENHDIEVIEENNLVEMTEDTAVGEESGAN
-653 QGAQEEI
+653 PGPQEEITENHDIEVIEENNLVEMTEDTAVGEESGANPGPQEEI

-724 GANQGAQEEITE
+724 GANQG
-736 NHDIE
+736 
-741 VIEEN
+741 
-746 NLVEMTEDTAV
+746 
-757 GEESGA
+757 
-763 NQGAQEEITENHDIE
+763 
-778 VIEENSLVEMTEDTA
+778 
-793 LEEESGANQ
+793 
-802 GAQEE
+802 
-807 ITENHDIEVIE
+807 
-818 ENNLVEM
+818 
-825 TEDTALE
+825 
-832 EESGANQG
+832 
-840 PQEGITE
+840 
-847 NHDIEVIEENNL
+847 
-859 VEMTEDTALEEES
+859 
-872 GANQG
+872 

-932 HVNTVVVN
+932 HVNTVIVN
-940 TKVSEVKEKNPHHTK
+940 TKVSEVKEKDPHHTK

>member
-1 MELLIMYKNEKEK
+1 MYKNEKEK

-63 QHLQMEAVP
+63 QHLQVEAVP

-87 NTAKQAQED
+87 NTA
-96 VASVSAVK
+96 
-104 VPTNTA
+104 T
-110 KQAQEDVASVSDVK
+110 QAQEDVASVSDVK
-124 AHADDALQVQESSH
+124 AHADDALQAQESSH

-178 TVSSSRKEDETM
+178 PVSFSRKEDETM

-203 AEGVSKEENTQVM
+203 AEEVSQEENTQVM

-369 QSNIDVYYDN
+369 QSNIYVYYDN

-460 INDTMVRKYD
+460 ITMVRKYD
-470 GGYRLNLDTSK
+470 GGYSLNLDTSK

-607 AVGEESGANQGAQEE
+607 ALEEESGANQGPQEE

-642 DTAVGEESGAN
+642 DTA
-653 QGAQEEI
+653 
-660 TENHDIEVIEE
+660 
-671 NNLVEM
+671 L
-677 TEDTA
+677 
-682 VGEESG
+682 GEESG

-746 NLVEMTEDTAV
+746 NLVEMTEDTALE
-757 GEESGA
+757 EESGA

-778 VIEENSLVEMTEDTA
+778 VIEENNLVEMTEDTA
-793 LEEESGANQ
+793 VGEESGANQ

-832 EESGANQG
+832 EESGANPG
-840 PQEGITE
+840 PQEEITE

-859 VEMTEDTALEEES
+859 VEMTEDTAVGEES
-872 GANQG
+872 GANPG

-904 NLVESTKTPKGEE
+904 NLVESTKTPKAEE

-932 HVNTVVVN
+932 HVNTVIVN